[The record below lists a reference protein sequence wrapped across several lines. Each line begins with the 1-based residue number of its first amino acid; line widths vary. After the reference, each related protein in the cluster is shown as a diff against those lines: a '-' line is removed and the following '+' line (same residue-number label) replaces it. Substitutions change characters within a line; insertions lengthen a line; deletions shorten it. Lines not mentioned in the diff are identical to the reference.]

1 MGERIAFAFL
11 FAARRGNTRELAQS
25 GNGKCTA
32 CTPGW
37 VVMYNQ
43 QVRKRAGVVQWQY
56 RSFPSFGRGFDS
68 HRPLQ
73 KSPKIKFNA
82 WIVLLL
88 RYDQHA
94 KAARFH
100 FSSTFARG
108 GCV

>member
-73 KSPKIKFNA
+73 KTKNLGRCLI
-82 WIVLLL
+82 
-88 RYDQHA
+88 
-94 KAARFH
+94 FH
-100 FSSTFARG
+100 FFQNLYKTTLFQSETVKRAFPDYY
-108 GCV
+108 